1 MVSEWWA
8 LLVQLS
14 LCSALAIL
22 FVLSVRAL
30 LAHRLGA
37 VATYQL
43 WAVIPV
49 SLLAGLLPVSA
60 QPESVVQLASVL
72 ATIQAVVAD
81 SAPVKNGGHAGLIGI
96 GIGVWLAGFILSAI
110 HQIVM
115 QRRFVRH
122 LGQLRQIS
130 GRIYQAS
137 SSAGAPALV
146 GALWPRI
153 VLPNNFESS
162 YTPEQ
167 QALIVLHEQTHLKRG
182 DAQINAL
189 VATLRCVFWFNP
201 LVHWA
206 ADRLRHDQEL
216 ACDAVVL
223 RQRPLSRRHYAEAIL
238 NSQLADIGL
247 PVGCQWQSSHPMK
260 ERIQMIKKISS
271 SRMQRFLATPLVLA
285 LLCVAATTAWAAGNA
300 PAADTSATTTEVG
313 YAQLSPPAYPKQAAA
328 EKTTG
333 RVLLKI
339 GVGVDGKPQTI
350 DIVSS
355 EPAGVFDQA
364 AMDAV
369 AKWTFTP
376 ATEAGVPMASTV
388 LVPVNFAMDDPD
400 RLELEDQGLQR
411 MDTLHVQE

>member
-8 LLVQLS
+8 LLVQVS

-22 FVLSVRAL
+22 FVLGVRAL
-30 LAHRLGA
+30 LAHRLGP

-43 WAVIPV
+43 WAAIPV
-49 SLLAGLLPVSA
+49 SLFACLLPVSA

-72 ATIQAVVAD
+72 STIQAVVAD
-81 SAPVKNGGHAGLIGI
+81 SAAVKNGDQSGLINI
-96 GIGVWLAGFILSAI
+96 GIGVWLAGLILSAI
-110 HQIVM
+110 HQVWM
-115 QRRFVRH
+115 QHRFVRC
-122 LGQLRQIS
+122 LGPLRQIS

-137 SSAGAPALV
+137 SGIGTPALV

-182 DAQINAL
+182 DAQINAV
-189 VATLRCVFWFNP
+189 VAALRCVFWFNP

-206 ADRLRHDQEL
+206 ADRLRQDQEL

-223 RQRPLSRRHYAEAIL
+223 RQRPFSRRHYAEAIL

-271 SRMQRFLATPLVLA
+271 SRMQRILATPLVLA
-285 LLCVAATTAWAAGNA
+285 LVGAAATTAWATGSAST
-300 PAADTSATTTEVG
+300 PAKGAASTEVG

-328 EKTTG
+328 DKTTG

-339 GVGVDGKPQTI
+339 VVGVDGKPQTI
-350 DIVSS
+350 NIVSS
-355 EPAGVFDQA
+355 EPEGVFDQA
-364 AMDAV
+364 ASDA
-369 AKWTFTP
+369 ASKWTFTP
-376 ATEAGVPMASTV
+376 ATEAGVPIASAV

-400 RLELEDQGLQR
+400 GLESEDQGLQR
-411 MDTLHVQE
+411 MDALRVQE